1 MEHPRHATKKAR
13 SVRAHL
19 WHRVEEGHSVGEH
32 LGREATKRPPLHGAL
47 GQRGRK
53 QLYIKSTLC
62 MGQRGREQ
70 LNSKHK
76 GPLCRGREAESNY
89 TWKPPVQGQRGNYRP
104 PVQELPKLP
113 LSPAPSPPAASCGIG
128 GYGIPPYPKD
138 TLRAGHHTVCT
149 NYIKHCDLQLNMVYV
164 AHNVPMNTKD
174 SKVAVRVDISIWC
187 QLDSRTC

>member
-13 SVRAHL
+13 SVRAHR

-32 LGREATKRPPLHGAL
+32 LGREATKAPSTWGTRAERQKAAIHGSPLF
-47 GQRGRK
+47 
-53 QLYIKSTLC
+53 
-62 MGQRGREQ
+62 MGQRGRDQ

-104 PVQELPKLP
+104 PVQELPKFP
-113 LSPAPSPPAASCGIG
+113 LSPAPSPPAASCGIT

-138 TLRAGHHTVCT
+138 TLRAVHHTVCT
-149 NYIKHCDLQLNMVYV
+149 NYIKHCLQLNMVYV

-174 SKVAVRVDISIWC
+174 SKVAVWVDISIWC

>member
-13 SVRAHL
+13 SFRAHL

-32 LGREATKRPPLHGAL
+32 LCREATKAPSTWGTRAERQKAAIHG
-47 GQRGRK
+47 
-53 QLYIKSTLC
+53 SPLC

-104 PVQELPKLP
+104 PVQELPKFP
-113 LSPAPSPPAASCGIG
+113 LSPAPSPPAASCGIS
-128 GYGIPPYPKD
+128 GYGFHS
-138 TLRAGHHTVCT
+138 LESLHTQKT
-149 NYIKHCDLQLNMVYV
+149 HCVLCITQF
-164 AHNVPMNTKD
+164 AQT
-174 SKVAVRVDISIWC
+174 I
-187 QLDSRTC
+187 